1 MHRISNSHEFYKLNH
16 NVTKLNKQLCLCQ
29 FFLGVGWWCCV
40 APTDYRNQLSLS
52 ATYIYF
58 NIIKLSLPQKG
69 KLKLKGIFGILYCFG
84 IDFQVYLYKKLFP
97 HIDEKT
103 IIEWYYILRDVCCTP
118 LLGEPVKLEDD
129 INWYHWNWIFLEKKE
144 STIAD
149 RATRNSWFLEWLN
162 EVPKSGFTIGR

>member
-1 MHRISNSHEFYKLNH
+1 MPMSI
-16 NVTKLNKQLCLCQ
+16 
-29 FFLGVGWWCCV
+29 FLGGEGGGWWCCV

-103 IIEWYYILRDVCCTP
+103 IIEWYYIIRDVCSTP

-162 EVPKSGFTIGR
+162 EVPKSGFTIDR